1 MTNSFIDK
9 KKLSNTQKRWKK
21 ESFQIHKK
29 GEKKDENQSPGLCT
43 KLTLLHRS
51 KEFVIMVSHEIHHYW
66 LFLLVLQLKLKF
78 LCYDI
83 IYTSNKLEMNLIKN
97 KSTNS
102 GVFLYS

>member
-1 MTNSFIDK
+1 MEDGRDPIDRCNSVSFVHSLNQDFDFHLFFHLFCVFDSFF
-9 KKLSNTQKRWKK
+9 LSM
-21 ESFQIHKK
+21 
-29 GEKKDENQSPGLCT
+29 
-43 KLTLLHRS
+43 

-83 IYTSNKLEMNLIKN
+83 IYTSNKLDMNLIKN